1 MPLLRMQNW
10 KKSNL
15 FQKQSFFIKN
25 AFSFIL
31 ISLLV
36 VKIFKSLYLFF
47 PCCPLLKQV
56 MENIFSK
63 SYIFDVM
70 SWFNFTKKYILLN
83 ILGRKNTQV
92 LKLDIL
98 EECYKKRILLPKNIQ
113 KIWKL
118 NSPQAFFSF
127 FMQKEMFSDLI
138 LLNLDN
144 APT

>member
-1 MPLLRMQNW
+1 MRSLSMRSINYVIRPHAFTSHAKL

-15 FQKQSFFIKN
+15 FQKQSFKNIQN

-83 ILGRKNTQV
+83 ILGRKNIQV

-98 EECYKKRILLPKNIQ
+98 EECYKKEYFCQ
-113 KIWKL
+113 KICRKYG
-118 NSPQAFFSF
+118 N
-127 FMQKEMFSDLI
+127 
-138 LLNLDN
+138 
-144 APT
+144 